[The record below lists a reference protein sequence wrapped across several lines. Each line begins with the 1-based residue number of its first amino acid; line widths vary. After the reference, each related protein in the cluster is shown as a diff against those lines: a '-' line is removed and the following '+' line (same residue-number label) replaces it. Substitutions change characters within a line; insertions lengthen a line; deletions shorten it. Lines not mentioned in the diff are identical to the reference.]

1 MCIGVSSV
9 KRFSFASPIR
19 WCVYGMLASLP
30 FAVGGV
36 NFFGYLVLLMALLS
50 VEWWRAVPQLLRH
63 PMSLTALI
71 MLLIVGLGIAHSL
84 GPHHE
89 ALNVLNRYH
98 KLLFIPLL
106 MPFFQEEKD
115 RVRGLN
121 VLCGALLINVFLSWT
136 EYLRLTHISDP
147 IYVAGMP
154 SPGDAV
160 FRQHITQGLLFC
172 ILVVI
177 ASALGWQARGKR
189 RFLYWGMALLAAGN
203 VAFVMVGRTGKAM
216 LPVIALWLLGE
227 WWFTRDKKAVGPE
240 RLVFNGY
247 PHSGQRA
254 KFQERWVLM
263 LIIGIVLGSTLWSL
277 MNPSTML
284 GTVLQEVRQ
293 SHRTGADTSQGER
306 VEFWHKGVL
315 LFLKHPWLGSGTG
328 SVLTLTQ
335 ELAKNETTPVN
346 RLATSNFHDE
356 YLMWAVQFGMPG
368 LLAIVAFFMFY
379 LRAGR
384 QPGLSGQVLR
394 GVGILFAFGCLYN
407 SFLVDFTEGYSI
419 VLLGGVLISL

>member
-1 MCIGVSSV
+1 M
-9 KRFSFASPIR
+9 KPFSFALPIR
-19 WCVYGMLASLP
+19 LCACGMLVSLP

-50 VEWWRAVPQLLRH
+50 REWWQAVPQLLRN
-63 PMSLTALI
+63 PLSLMALI
-71 MLLIVGLGIAHSL
+71 MLVIVGLGTVHSL
-84 GPHHE
+84 GPHRE

-115 RVRGLN
+115 RILGLN
-121 VLCGALLINVFLSWT
+121 VLSGALLINVLLSWT

-172 ILVVI
+172 LLVVI
-177 ASALGWQARGKR
+177 ASALGWQAGGKK

-227 WWFTRDKKAVGPE
+227 WLFTRNKRAVGPE
-240 RLVFNGY
+240 RVVFNSH
-247 PHSGQRA
+247 PHSRQRA
-254 KFQERWVLM
+254 KFQEHWVLI
-263 LIIGIVLGSTLWSL
+263 LIMGIVLGSTLWSL
-277 MNPSTML
+277 MTPSTML
-284 GTVLQEVRQ
+284 GTIVQEVQQ
-293 SHRTGADTSQGER
+293 SHQTGADTSQGER

-315 LFLKHPWLGSGTG
+315 LFLKHPWVGSGTG
-328 SVLTLTQ
+328 SILTLTQ
-335 ELAKNETTPVN
+335 ELAKNETTQVN
-346 RLATSNFHDE
+346 RVATSNLHDE
-356 YLMWAVQFGMPG
+356 YLMWAVQFGVPG
-368 LLAIVAFFMFY
+368 LLAIVAFFIFY
-379 LRAGR
+379 LRGGC

-394 GVGILFAFGCLYN
+394 GVGILFSFGCLYN

-419 VLLGGVLISL
+419 VLLGGLLISL

>member
-1 MCIGVSSV
+1 MKS
-9 KRFSFASPIR
+9 FSLASPIR
-19 WCVYGMLASLP
+19 LCIYGMLASLP
-30 FAVGGV
+30 FAVVGV
-36 NFFGYLVLLMALLS
+36 NFFGYLVLLMVLFSRVWRQAL
-50 VEWWRAVPQLLRH
+50 PQLLKN
-63 PMSLTALI
+63 PLSLTALI
-71 MLLIVGLGIAHSL
+71 MLVIVGLGTVYTV

-115 RVRGLN
+115 RVLGLN
-121 VLCGALLINVFLSWT
+121 VLCGALLINVLLSWT
-136 EYLRLTHISDP
+136 EYLRLSHISDP

-177 ASALGWQARGKR
+177 ASASGWQARGKI

-227 WWFTRDKKAVGPE
+227 WWFSRNRGVVRQEKDVSKIQSNPGPSA
-240 RLVFNGY
+240 R
-247 PHSGQRA
+247 
-254 KFQERWVLM
+254 FQGRWVLVISVM
-263 LIIGIVLGSTLWSL
+263 LVLGSTLWSL
-277 MNPSTML
+277 MSPSTML
-284 GTVLQEVRQ
+284 GTVFQEVRQ
-293 SHRTGADTSQGER
+293 SHQTGADTSQGER

-335 ELAKNETTPVN
+335 ELAKMETKPVN

-356 YLMWAVQFGMPG
+356 YLMWAVQFGVPG
-368 LLAIVAFFMFY
+368 LVAIVAFFIFY
-379 LRAGR
+379 LHGGR

-419 VLLGGVLISL
+419 VLLGGLLISL